1 MERERFL
8 SKAGSEVNS
17 MADAAAYAETGRNRR
32 ELEVRVFVGFDLS
45 EESFRFLC
53 QALQKRAVGLFRKG
67 NGVKPYVCLRELGQ
81 GRASAAAA
89 SSSFSGELRA
99 SLPSD
104 IMMSALSF
112 FLPRMSQLVMT
123 LLYSS
128 RIFVED
134 SLNEILSTVLN
145 SSNLFWS

>member
-104 IMMSALSF
+104 IMMSPVL
-112 FLPRMSQLVMT
+112 LLRMSQLVMT